1 MPVVHTGENSLFN
14 SGAGKSE
21 CPLVKKK
28 IKSLCLYFV
37 LHKPSPNGSK
47 ILAQDPNSKTTRGK
61 AGKAPQSTEQDSSSL
76 SSAPVVRELKSV
88 IAQQDLLKVKA
99 FIAKETIE

>member
-1 MPVVHTGENSLFN
+1 M
-14 SGAGKSE
+14 
-21 CPLVKKK
+21 
-28 IKSLCLYFV
+28 
-37 LHKPSPNGSK
+37 LHKTSPNGSK

-61 AGKAPQSTEQDSSSL
+61 VGKAPQSTEQDYSSL

>member
-1 MPVVHTGENSLFN
+1 MVLGNPNVHLLKKNKEPVSVFCVTQTIS
-14 SGAGKSE
+14 
-21 CPLVKKK
+21 
-28 IKSLCLYFV
+28 
-37 LHKPSPNGSK
+37 NGSK

-61 AGKAPQSTEQDSSSL
+61 AGKAPQSTEQDYSSL